1 MVTVT
6 RDREAVRTSRWSLIA
21 VEVLVAVSAIY
32 GGIGLIRN
40 GMGMPDEWL
49 EPTPFSSWLWPG
61 IFLLAVIAAP
71 MTVAAVLEVTRSP
84 LAYLAS
90 MIAAA
95 CQIGWI
101 IVHVAVLQRFFFLQ
115 PVLLGAGLLIGALAL
130 RSHRGHRL
138 FPDPT

>member
-6 RDREAVRTSRWSLIA
+6 RDREAVSTSRWSLIA
-21 VEVLVAVSAIY
+21 VEVLVAVNAIY
-32 GGIGLIRN
+32 GGVGLIRN

-61 IFLLAVIAAP
+61 IFLLVVIAVP
-71 MTVAAVLEVTRSP
+71 MTAAAVLEVARSP

-95 CQIGWI
+95 GQIGWI
-101 IVHVAVLQRFFFLQ
+101 IVQVAVLQRFFFLQ

-130 RSHRGHRL
+130 RSHRGQRL
-138 FPDPT
+138 FP

>member
-1 MVTVT
+1 MVMVT

-49 EPTPFSSWLWPG
+49 DPTPFSSWLWPG
-61 IFLLAVIAAP
+61 IFLLLVIAVP
-71 MTVAAVLEVTRSP
+71 MSAAAALEIARSQR
-84 LAYLAS
+84 AYLAS
-90 MIAAA
+90 MVAAV

-101 IVHVAVLQRFFFLQ
+101 IVQMAVLQRFFFLR
-115 PVLLGAGLLIGALAL
+115 PMLLGAGLLIGALTL
-130 RSHRGHRL
+130 WSHRGKRL
-138 FPDPT
+138 FS

>member
-1 MVTVT
+1 MAGAY
-6 RDREAVRTSRWSLIA
+6 AVQ
-21 VEVLVAVSAIY
+21 
-32 GGIGLIRN
+32 
-40 GMGMPDEWL
+40 
-49 EPTPFSSWLWPG
+49 
-61 IFLLAVIAAP
+61 LLALARHISAGGDRGPDDSGSCAGSSA
-71 MTVAAVLEVTRSP
+71 VA

-115 PVLLGAGLLIGALAL
+115 PVLRGAGLLIGALAL